1 MLSRCCGSAEV
12 IVKEQMVQVQVQ
24 VQVQR
29 CTPSLVSIANP
40 LLALVIFAN
49 PL

>member
-12 IVKEQMVQVQVQ
+12 IVKEQMQVQ